1 MTTKQLLFSSFTQFK
16 NLKEA
21 RQTPFWKSIL
31 YLLALSVIMALPISF
46 QVFQVLD
53 NIKTDGQQIAKKIPD
68 FEIKDGQLDAHDA
81 EGFIYQTNSIIF
93 TFDPDGKRSEH
104 DISTDLM
111 GNFISVGM
119 LKDQMVIALP
129 NSGTTT
135 SLLGSNEM
143 TLSYSNEALANLN
156 GKQMREVL
164 AKSTIPFWIKA
175 VTFIITIYPSFLN
188 LLITLIIASFAGYIY
203 ARLRLTRATFLD
215 CLKTMIYAITLPTLL
230 STVLLIFVPTFDT
243 SIFIT
248 LVGLFIFIQASKG
261 WPRFQ
266 LPKQ

>member
-1 MTTKQLLFSSFTQFK
+1 
-16 NLKEA
+16 
-21 RQTPFWKSIL
+21 
-31 YLLALSVIMALPISF
+31 
-46 QVFQVLD
+46 
-53 NIKTDGQQIAKKIPD
+53 
-68 FEIKDGQLDAHDA
+68 
-81 EGFIYQTNSIIF
+81 
-93 TFDPDGKRSEH
+93 
-104 DISTDLM
+104 M